1 MENLISINSL
11 RLKSYEG
18 GLDEKN
24 NNLLKNNIDI
34 ISYGK
39 KNG

>member
-18 GLDEKN
+18 GLDKN
-24 NNLLKNNIDI
+24 IINILEI
-34 ISYGK
+34 T
-39 KNG
+39 NCFLWERNV

>member
-18 GLDEKN
+18 GLDKN
-24 NNLLKNNIDI
+24 INNILEI
-34 ISYGK
+34 NLNIVSYGK
-39 KNG
+39 TNV